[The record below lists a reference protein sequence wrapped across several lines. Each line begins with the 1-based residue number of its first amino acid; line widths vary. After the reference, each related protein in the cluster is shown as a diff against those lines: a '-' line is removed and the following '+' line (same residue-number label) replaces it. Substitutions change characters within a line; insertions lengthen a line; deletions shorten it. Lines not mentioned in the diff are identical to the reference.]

1 VDEMPLRQKIVAIMI
16 AVSIF
21 IIIIELVRK
30 RKLREEYSWLWLLTG
45 VALVILTV
53 RYDLLV
59 KLTHLLGAALPT
71 STLFFCG
78 LIFLMLVC
86 IQFSIKISKLAN
98 QVKDLVQEITLLKSE
113 GLLKNKPA
121 CKDRKERDTDSP
133 Q

>member
-1 VDEMPLRQKIVAIMI
+1 MPLRQKMVAIMI
-16 AVSIF
+16 AISIF

-30 RKLREEYSWLWLLTG
+30 RKLREEYSWLWLFTG

-59 KLTHLLGAALPT
+59 NLTHLLGAVLPT

-86 IQFSIKISKLAN
+86 IQFSIKISTLTN
-98 QVKDLVQEITLLKSE
+98 QVKDLVQEVTLLKSGE
-113 GLLKNKPA
+113 LLKGKKPG
-121 CKDRKERDTDSP
+121 E
-133 Q
+133 